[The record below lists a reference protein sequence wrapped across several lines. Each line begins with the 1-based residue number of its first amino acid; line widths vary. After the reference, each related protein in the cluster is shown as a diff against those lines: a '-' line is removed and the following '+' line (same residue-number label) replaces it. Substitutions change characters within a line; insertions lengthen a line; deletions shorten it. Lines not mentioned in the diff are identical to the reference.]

1 MKNLKSKFL
10 VLLISLLSLTSLLFV
25 GSQKAEKVY
34 AKLSDLE
41 QTQTE
46 D

>member
-1 MKNLKSKFL
+1 MKNLKSK
-10 VLLISLLSLTSLLFV
+10 LLILLVSIISLTSLLFV